1 MKHLRLAV
9 ALMLLSLTAPLQA
22 QNRLP
27 LTQTITVSGTSQPF
41 PNSNGSM
48 QVSFEEK
55 IAGAPSTISIV
66 IQGCKLGNTCDT
78 LDTYTTV
85 ANAIRPPSS
94 SLTKVYDS
102 FVVTASWTG
111 GSNVVVTINATL
123 TTASAGNGS
132 SGGAVSSVFTRTGDV
147 VAAAGDYNLSQ
158 ISPGAAGIGT
168 WDFTG
173 VTLLKAR
180 LAAGLTTT
188 VNGDFGFDTTNLNW
202 HGWNGADGIFPLVP
216 VGTPVNG
223 QCPTWVVSS
232 GKVSFG
238 AAACGA
244 AGANTALSNL
254 VAPSINTSLLAQTG
268 VDLGGTSNPF
278 RNLYLFGSGTYGS
291 TYFQLTG
298 TPTSTRTVTF
308 PDNTGSVAELN
319 FAQTWSALQTFGG
332 LTGTGSIDFS
342 GSTISKL
349 RVGAGLT
356 TSANGDIG
364 YDTTNKNWHLWQNG
378 ADALA
383 AIWSGA
389 LTSGHCPQIL
399 VVSSV
404 TTLVDSGSVNCGG
417 LTNPLTTS
425 GDIFIGGPAGAPA
438 RLPVN
443 ASSLPESVVSVS
455 GVTSLAPASLN
466 VDPQTGDYTFSCP
479 TDRFGE
485 IEFNITSPHG
495 FYLPQAGSTTCAQSS
510 MGMVVRNTST
520 SAAILTLCSG
530 TGANG
535 TCTPGSSTFQPEA
548 TNSIN
553 LIPGAAAFVYSDA
566 TTSTGNYHVIPIAS
580 PFGGANT
587 QTANYTA
594 TLLDKDKLIIMNCS
608 GACALT
614 LPATPPSS
622 KWGAW
627 IMSIGSTL
635 ATVSLNSLNFNG
647 GASAPALIKYM
658 PIMVRTDGSNYFGD
672 APLVGSAQ
680 VTVTPTANG
689 VALGIGATSIG
700 SAQVD
705 SSVVT
710 DAGNT
715 TTTGGKVAVSTTTA
729 GKVNY
734 LDFPERFYIPSA
746 NCNITTAGAGW
757 SIPAGGTVTCRGG
770 TNNLGGYITITDTSS
785 TFAQFTLMLPV
796 DWDTATNPYIKF
808 YFSSASDTTNGH
820 TVIPQI
826 KVSCPTAANGTTSDD
841 ATFSAA
847 QSSSTVTFGASA
859 VANGFYNGSSVQIG
873 ATQMTGCIAGGMMIV
888 QVGRA
893 TDTATGNIN
902 FYGADVTFPRLLVV
916 QAN

>member
-1 MKHLRLAV
+1 MKQHLRLAV
-9 ALMLLSLTAPLQA
+9 ALMLLCLTAPLQA
-22 QNRLP
+22 QTRVP
-27 LTQTITVSGTSQPF
+27 LTQNIAVSGTSQPF
-41 PNSNGSM
+41 PNSNGAM

-55 IAGAPSTISIV
+55 IAGSPSTILIV

-111 GSNVVVTINATL
+111 GTNVVVTLNATL
-123 TTASAGNGS
+123 TTATGGNGN

-147 VAAAGDYNLSQ
+147 VAAAGDYSLSQ
-158 ISPGAAGIGT
+158 IGAGAAGSGT
-168 WDFTG
+168 FDFTG

-188 VNGDFGFDTTNLNW
+188 VNGDFGFDTTNFNW

-216 VGTPVNG
+216 VGTAVGG

-238 AAACGA
+238 SAACGA

-254 VAPSINTSLLAQTG
+254 LAVSINTSLLAQTG

-308 PDNTGSVAELN
+308 PDNTGTVAELN
-319 FAQTWSALQTFGG
+319 FAQIWSAPQTFGG

-342 GSTISKL
+342 GSTLFKT

-356 TSANGDIG
+356 TSVNGDFG
-364 YDTTNKNWHLWQNG
+364 FDSTSLNFHGWNG
-378 ADALA
+378 ADSIFAPLA
-383 AIWSGA
+383 TGFV
-389 LTSGHCPQIL
+389 SGHCGQPT
-399 VVSSV
+399 SSGGKW
-404 TTLVDSGSVNCGG
+404 TINDAGPTCGG
-417 LTNPLTTS
+417 LTNPMTTP
-425 GDIFIGGPAGAPA
+425 GDMIIGGTAGATT

-485 IEFNITSPHG
+485 IEFNITAAHG
-495 FYLPQAGSTTCAQSS
+495 FYLPQAGSTTCTQSS

-520 SAAILTLCSG
+520 STAILTLCSG

-566 TTSTGNYHVIPIAS
+566 TTSTGNYHAISIAT
-580 PFGGANT
+580 PFGGVNT
-587 QTANYTA
+587 QTVSYTA
-594 TLLDKDKLIIMNCS
+594 TLLDKDKLIVMNCAS
-608 GACALT
+608 ACVLT
-614 LPATPPSS
+614 MPAAPPSS
-622 KWGAW
+622 KWNIWAMSVGA
-627 IMSIGSTL
+627 TL
-635 ATVSLNSLNFNG
+635 ATVSLNSLTFNT
-647 GASAPALIKYM
+647 GASAPALIKDM
-658 PIMVRTDGSNYFGD
+658 PILVRTDGSNYFGD
-672 APLVGSAQ
+672 APLVAGSGITLTPAPNGI
-680 VTVTPTANG
+680 TVASSGGVSAATYYQTPGYQGAGTAVGTANHTICASVVVPAGGWSVGHIGFG
-689 VALGIGATSIG
+689 VQAGDGGAGALSDVGFYNASGTLVAHIGAQSLNTPGRVYAAFSGGTQTIPAGIGLFCYTSTSTAFNLFATQQSTSVYYQQDAAFTTTSGALNG
-700 SAQVD
+700 S
-705 SSVVT
+705 VT
-710 DAGNT
+710 FPTLGATPWGAGNT
-715 TTTGGKVAVSTTTA
+715 
-729 GKVNY
+729 
-734 LDFPERFYIPSA
+734 
-746 NCNITTAGAGW
+746 GALFVLE
-757 SIPAGGTVTCRGG
+757 P
-770 TNNLGGYITITDTSS
+770 
-785 TFAQFTLMLPV
+785 
-796 DWDTATNPYIKF
+796 
-808 YFSSASDTTNGH
+808 
-820 TVIPQI
+820 
-826 KVSCPTAANGTTSDD
+826 
-841 ATFSAA
+841 
-847 QSSSTVTFGASA
+847 
-859 VANGFYNGSSVQIG
+859 
-873 ATQMTGCIAGGMMIV
+873 
-888 QVGRA
+888 
-893 TDTATGNIN
+893 
-902 FYGADVTFPRLLVV
+902 
-916 QAN
+916 